1 MTRERKVPGRT
12 CVGCG
17 TSRDKRDL
25 VRIVR
30 TPEGDVSVDGTGKA
44 NGRGAYLCPSAECF
58 DTAAEKNRITA
69 SLKTNLK
76 DDDVDRLKREFD
88 ELLDSDDRKT
98 GA

>member
-1 MTRERKVPGRT
+1 MSPERKSPGRT

-30 TPEGDVSVDGTGKA
+30 SPEGDVSVDAGGKA
-44 NGRGAYLCPSAECF
+44 NGRGAYVCPRQECF
-58 DTAAEKNRITA
+58 DTAAEKRRITH

-76 DDDVDRLKREFD
+76 DDDVDRLKREFG
-88 ELLDSDDRKT
+88 ELLGNDDRKT

>member
-1 MTRERKVPGRT
+1 VTPERKSPART

-17 TSRDKRDL
+17 ASRDKRDL

-30 TPEGDVSVDGTGKA
+30 SPEGDVSVDGSGKA
-44 NGRGAYLCPSAECF
+44 NGRGAYLCPRHECF
-58 DTAAEKNRITA
+58 DTAAEKRRITH

-76 DDDVDRLKREFD
+76 DDDVDRLRREFA
-88 ELLDSDDRKT
+88 ELLGHDDCKT